1 MDDQRLLVSLEST
14 QDAPSSL
21 VLMDTGKF
29 VGGVP
34 VQTSL
39 RLSRHFDSFGI
50 QPLRLERGVHNPSPA
65 ESLAPF
71 YNDPAQRIIV
81 LETQSYLV
89 LRVGLLLEILES
101 RGGSEVGWDEWKRH
115 VFTPSTSHIQE
126 SHQVALTAEVWVSGC
141 RLFFSYPVGPGQDF
155 QMEVYDF
162 SVLRREKYLSD
173 RVDEELGG
181 IGCLL
186 PTGAKAQVP
195 SGVFAGTHSIHDS
208 LIFPR
213 VSIIAFHYRW
223 GQG

>member
-1 MDDQRLLVSLEST
+1 MPKPCLCANLSHNLTSRAQAYTQEFEEERCRAVEFMDDHRLLVSLESR

-50 QPLRLERGVHNPSPA
+50 QPLRLERGMHKPSPA
-65 ESLAPF
+65 ESLVPF

-89 LRVGLLLEILES
+89 LCVGLLLEILES

-126 SHQVALTAEVWVSGC
+126 SHQVALTAEAWVSGC
-141 RLFFSYPVGPGQDF
+141 RLFLSYSVGPGQDF
-155 QMEVYDF
+155 QMEVYNF
-162 SVLRREKYLSD
+162 THRSE
-173 RVDEELGG
+173 G
-181 IGCLL
+181 
-186 PTGAKAQVP
+186 TGPKWCVRWNAQHP
-195 SGVFAGTHSIHDS
+195 
-208 LIFPR
+208 
-213 VSIIAFHYRW
+213 
-223 GQG
+223 